1 MQNLREAILSYR
13 RGLGQEIDEKQ
24 RAQQLQRGVE
34 YLERYWTLVAFAAYL
49 HDPAWTASADVEADG
64 SFHRWVTRRPEL
76 QSCLSRLLWRNPL
89 AALSSAQTSVPDGD
103 AAAEAV
109 VMSRN
114 GAVLTAHC
122 ILKVSQQAP
131 PPVLIPVPL
140 LTSNPAL
147 PGRTVPRRAMPLRD
161 DPLAMLTTLAGVHM
175 QSLPVLHA
183 GAPNFRA
190 AQPYPVFGVATA
202 TMDGIRAVLDAVGA
216 AAVIG
221 GHTQVTTWFNLREE
235 VGTAGIGQGSRF

>member
-13 RGLGQEIDEKQ
+13 RGCAQEMDEKQ

-49 HDPAWTASADVEADG
+49 HDPAWTASADAEADG
-64 SFHRWVTRRPEL
+64 SFHQWVTRRPEL

-122 ILKVSQQAP
+122 ILKVSEQAP
-131 PPVLIPVPL
+131 PGARPCA
-140 LTSNPAL
+140 SANKPAL
-147 PGRTVPRRAMPLRD
+147 PGRTVSRCTHAVAASAARGRAQLSRSAAVSRLWSSHRDHGRHPSCSRRGGRGGCNRRAHQSYYLVQ
-161 DPLAMLTTLAGVHM
+161 LA
-175 QSLPVLHA
+175 
-183 GAPNFRA
+183 
-190 AQPYPVFGVATA
+190 
-202 TMDGIRAVLDAVGA
+202 
-216 AAVIG
+216 
-221 GHTQVTTWFNLREE
+221 
-235 VGTAGIGQGSRF
+235 